1 MNMCLIVDE
10 IDALLSERRSGEHE
24 AVRRIKTEFLLQFE
38 GMMTGN
44 REHVAVYGWSSS
56 SLLKIAKFCCI
67 FFVDPE
73 CGVQSFANVAHL
85 LGLRD
90 SNPECYRSNLA
101 SYRFRHQSLS

>member
-1 MNMCLIVDE
+1 MSKFLTVDE

-44 REHVAVYGWSSS
+44 REHVAVYRWSSS

-67 FFVDPE
+67 FFGGLE
-73 CGVQSFANVAHL
+73 CVVHSFANVAHL
-85 LGLRD
+85 LVLRD
-90 SNPECYRSNLA
+90 SNPSA
-101 SYRFRHQSLS
+101 TVAI